1 MGTIKNVTK
10 QTDNRFLNIY
20 ELDREN
26 KTGKPGKYWVASRAK
41 DIDGLKLKS
50 GVVNPDGI
58 IIYAI
63 CEGKVVLIR
72 QYRYPLGGYIYE
84 FPAGLVDD
92 GEDMM
97 EAGIREM
104 KEETGLTLEPIPV
117 DRAFSKPYFTSVGM
131 SDEACGTIYGYASG
145 QVTQKYQEESEEI
158 EIVLADKDEV
168 RRILREEN
176 VAIMCSYMLMH
187 YLQDTEP
194 FAFLKEK
201 I

>member
-1 MGTIKNVTK
+1 MGIIKNVTK
-10 QTDNRFLNIY
+10 QTDNKFLNIY

-26 KTGKPGKYWVASRAK
+26 KAGRPGKYWVASRAK
-41 DIDGLKLKS
+41 TVEELKLKS

-72 QYRYPLGGYIYE
+72 QYRYPLNGYIYE
-84 FPAGLVDD
+84 FPAGLVDE

-104 KEETGLTLEPIPV
+104 KEETGLTLTPIPV
-117 DRAFSKPYFTSVGM
+117 DHAYSKPYFTSVGM
-131 SDEACGTIYGYASG
+131 SDEACGTIYGFASG
-145 QVTQKYQEESEEI
+145 EVTKKYQEESEEI
-158 EIVLADKDEV
+158 EVVLADKEEV
-168 RRILREEN
+168 RRILKEEN
-176 VAIMCSYMLMH
+176 VAIMCAYMLMH
-187 YLQDTEP
+187 YLQDEEP
-194 FAFLKEK
+194 FAFLKEQ

>member
-1 MGTIKNVTK
+1 MGIIKNVTK
-10 QTDNRFLNIY
+10 QTDNKFLNIY

-26 KTGKPGKYWVASRAK
+26 KAGRSGKYWVASRAK
-41 DIDGLKLKS
+41 TTEDLKLKS
-50 GVVNPDGI
+50 GIVNPDGI

-72 QYRYPLGGYIYE
+72 QYRYPLNGYIYE
-84 FPAGLVDD
+84 FPAGLVDE

-117 DRAFSKPYFTSVGM
+117 DAAYSKPYFTSVGM
-131 SDEACGTIYGYASG
+131 SDEACGTIYGYAFG
-145 QVTQKYQEESEEI
+145 EVTQKYQEESEEI
-158 EIVLADKDEV
+158 EIVLADKAEI
-168 RRILREEN
+168 RRILKEEN

-187 YLQDTEP
+187 YLQDDEP
-194 FAFLKEK
+194 FAFLREE

>member
-1 MGTIKNVTK
+1 MGIIKNVTK
-10 QTDNRFLNIY
+10 QTDNKFLNIY

-26 KTGKPGKYWVASRAK
+26 KAGRSGKYWVASRAK
-41 DIDGLKLKS
+41 TTEDLKLKS

-72 QYRYPLGGYIYE
+72 QYRYPLNGYIYE
-84 FPAGLVDD
+84 FPAGLVDE

-117 DRAFSKPYFTSVGM
+117 DAAYSKPYFTSVGM

-145 QVTQKYQEESEEI
+145 EVTQKYQEESEEI
-158 EIVLADKDEV
+158 EIVLADKAEI
-168 RRILREEN
+168 RRILKEEN

-187 YLQDTEP
+187 YLQDDEP
-194 FAFLKEK
+194 FAFLREK

>member
-1 MGTIKNVTK
+1 MGIIKNVTK
-10 QTDNRFLNIY
+10 QTDNKFLNIY

-26 KTGKPGKYWVASRAK
+26 KAGRSGKYWVASRAK
-41 DIDGLKLKS
+41 TTEDLKLKS
-50 GVVNPDGI
+50 GIVNPDGI

-72 QYRYPLGGYIYE
+72 QYRYPLNGYIYE
-84 FPAGLVDD
+84 FPAGLVDE

-117 DRAFSKPYFTSVGM
+117 DAAYSKPYFTSVGM

-145 QVTQKYQEESEEI
+145 EVTQKYQEESEEI
-158 EIVLADKDEV
+158 EIVLADKTEI
-168 RRILREEN
+168 RRILKEEN

-187 YLQDTEP
+187 YLQDDEP
-194 FAFLKEK
+194 FAFLREE

>member
-1 MGTIKNVTK
+1 MGIIKNVTK
-10 QTDNRFLNIY
+10 QTDNKFLNIY

-26 KTGKPGKYWVASRAK
+26 KAGRSGKYWVASRAK
-41 DIDGLKLKS
+41 TTEDLKLKS

-72 QYRYPLGGYIYE
+72 QYRYPLNGYIYE
-84 FPAGLVDD
+84 FPAGLVDE

-117 DRAFSKPYFTSVGM
+117 DAAYSKPYFTSVGM

-145 QVTQKYQEESEEI
+145 EVTQKYQEESEEI
-158 EIVLADKDEV
+158 EIVLADKAEI
-168 RRILREEN
+168 RRILKEEN

-187 YLQDTEP
+187 YLQDDEP
-194 FAFLKEK
+194 FAFLRDE